1 VKFNGYVV
9 SSVGLALVT
18 LATPVAAMELTCTG
32 VLTAQSE
39 LQLKPNPGSSLWCD
53 ALFTGKEYGVT
64 KLDAEK
70 RVRATCAEGDRCQ
83 VKGTV
88 EGHGVFYWTKITS
101 VKKF

>member
-1 VKFNGYVV
+1 LSGCSDEEASYHYRGARSGNSRRSNGTNVHWR
-9 SSVGLALVT
+9 ADHPKR
-18 LATPVAAMELTCTG
+18 TPPET
-32 VLTAQSE
+32 
-39 LQLKPNPGSSLWCD
+39 NPGSSLWCD

-70 RVRATCAEGDRCQ
+70 RVRATCVEGDRCQ

-101 VKKF
+101 VKKL